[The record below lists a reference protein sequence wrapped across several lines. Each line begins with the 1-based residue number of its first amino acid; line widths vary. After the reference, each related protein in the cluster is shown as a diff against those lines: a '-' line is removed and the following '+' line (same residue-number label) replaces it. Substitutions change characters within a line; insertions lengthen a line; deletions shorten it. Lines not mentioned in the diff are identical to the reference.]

1 MKEQT
6 DPIIAA
12 TIARDEDREYWRKDC
27 ETKREHELNKVPM
40 HHQGAAMPVPGDNW
54 TDDDAQFLISELRML
69 VWKFGPRNMVLD
81 DAETLAQHCW
91 TSIRDGQPWK

>member
-1 MKEQT
+1 MQTQNSVDGPKAAEEPRNENPVGKE
-6 DPIIAA
+6 
-12 TIARDEDREYWRKDC
+12 
-27 ETKREHELNKVPM
+27 LM
-40 HHQGAAMPVPGDNW
+40 HHQLPTMPVPGDNW
-54 TDDDAQFLISELRML
+54 TDDDAQHLIGELRML